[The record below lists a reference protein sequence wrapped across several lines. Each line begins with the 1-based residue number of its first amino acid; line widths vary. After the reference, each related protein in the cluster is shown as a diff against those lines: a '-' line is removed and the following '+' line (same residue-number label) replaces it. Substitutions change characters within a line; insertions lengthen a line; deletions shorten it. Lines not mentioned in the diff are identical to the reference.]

1 MNKKTK
7 LNFLGG
13 DFNGLQMTDFNNRK
27 KVTLNAYKKKLK
39 NNYNLKENNN
49 LYKEKV
55 NSFSKLINLDAKIQL
70 LINER
75 NNLLNKT
82 SLSSLTEIYQ
92 PKLNNNIKNSKV
104 SSIVPVPKFTNF
116 DNSIMK
122 EKIIDML
129 PVTKSNNHNPRLV
142 PALVTEMIDKMTSE
156 IKNKSSNKNKLKV
169 PIKDFYNII
178 TELLEKILP
187 TEEVK
192 NVGIKKN
199 SLLQKFFPTPTRRNN
214 LSVLTNNEEYFTE
227 SNKDVVISLLRF
239 SLYVLKRDIT
249 IKRYYSSDEPHKYKY
264 KYIIQK
270 GSFGDIMGLISDN
283 WPKKNGKPNW
293 QADLLDLRKDTEKLI
308 SSKKLQEGG
317 RIRRYRK

>member
-13 DFNGLQMTDFNNRK
+13 DFNGLQMTDINNRK
-27 KVTLNAYKKKLK
+27 KVTLLNAYKKKLK
-39 NNYNLKENNN
+39 NNYNLKENSN

-55 NSFSKLINLDAKIQL
+55 SSFSKLINLDAKIQL
-70 LINER
+70 LIKER

-82 SLSSLTEIYQ
+82 SLPTNYQ
-92 PKLNNNIKNSKV
+92 LNLNNNIKNSKV

-129 PVTKSNNHNPRLV
+129 PVTKSNNHNPNLV
-142 PALVTEMIDKMTSE
+142 HALVTQMIDKMTSE
-156 IKNKSSNKNKLKV
+156 IKNNSSNKNKLKV
-169 PIKDFYNII
+169 TIKDFYNII

-192 NVGIKKN
+192 KNVSIKKN
-199 SLLQKFFPTPTRRNN
+199 SLLQKFFPTPTRKND
-214 LSVLTNNEEYFTE
+214 LSVLTDNDKYYTE
-227 SNKDVVISLLRF
+227 SNKAVVISLLRF

-249 IKRYYSSDEPHKYKY
+249 IKRYYSSDEPPKYKY

-270 GSFGDIMGLISDN
+270 GSFGDIMGLISDI
-283 WPKKNGKPNW
+283 WPKNGKPNW